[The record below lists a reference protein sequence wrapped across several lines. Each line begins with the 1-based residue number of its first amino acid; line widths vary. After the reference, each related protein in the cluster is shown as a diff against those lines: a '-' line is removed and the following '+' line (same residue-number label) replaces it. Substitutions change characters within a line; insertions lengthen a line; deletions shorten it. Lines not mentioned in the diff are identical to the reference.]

1 MRKVETWQECR
12 KIPDLNS
19 KLKRMVNLSEFEA
32 NFKNFEIPEELK
44 ELVNFQ
50 NSIGDD
56 ENFSDQFYI
65 GRDYSDKSGITG
77 YSDDDEFTNSI
88 IEFAM
93 ADGSGS
99 TYAFWVRDKNENI
112 HEAPI
117 LAFGSE
123 GGIHIVAKNVKELLK
138 ILTFDVEPA
147 IGWDKIYFYKDE
159 DDYEPTEK
167 TEEYKKWVFEK
178 YGIETTENPD
188 EIVKSAQ
195 EIYEDEFQN
204 WLKKYYND

>member
-1 MRKVETWQECR
+1 
-12 KIPDLNS
+12 
-19 KLKRMVNLSEFEA
+19 MVNLNEFEA
-32 NFKNFEIPEELK
+32 NFKNFEIPEELV

-65 GRDYSDKSGITG
+65 GRDYSDKSGISG
-77 YSDDDEFTNSI
+77 YSDHEEFTDSI

-99 TYAFWVRDKNENI
+99 SYAFWVRNNNKNLS
-112 HEAPI
+112 EAPI

-123 GGIHIVAKNVKELLK
+123 GGIHIVAKNIRELLQ

-147 IGWDKIYFYKDE
+147 IGWDDIYYYKDE

-167 TEEYKKWVFEK
+167 TEEYRKWVLEK
-178 YGIETTENPD
+178 YGIETTEDPD
-188 EIVKSAQ
+188 EIVKNAQ
-195 EIYEDEFQN
+195 EMYENEFQN
-204 WLKKYYND
+204 WLKKYYHD